1 MKSKKFLAI
10 LIAILSIL
18 YLFSGCGGASTG
30 DLSAEKQQE
39 CIKNTVVFF
48 SFEKQGDNFPE
59 GFSESI
65 YQMYETANHSVKN
78 YLLKQSKSRLLMQT
92 EILPAVDG
100 QVVVSD
106 KSIDYY
112 RPRYKWYTNKYI
124 EINELGYDN
133 RYFNKEGQAV
143 KPNSQNSLLHIDWIY
158 REQLLIREILSKIEL
173 PSDYKG
179 DLNGD
184 AILDSLVIIAD
195 CEVDAEWGDILWPHA
210 GSCFSFSSLE
220 NVTSYFIPN
229 PEKYKSLGYARLGS
243 FYVSEYNL
251 LNASLIT
258 AKKAGDDCKALS
270 GDEAKLYNIGLLAH
284 ESLHLLGLA
293 DYYSYEDS
301 AYESVGEFD
310 IMGSTQSLPQ
320 NMLAYTRLKL
330 GWLDYDDILYID
342 KSGSYTLPLSMA
354 EGKVAAKIVL
364 SDYIETGEYFM
375 AELRSASL
383 ATADCAYDGGLYGD
397 GLILYRVAYENAFIN
412 STGGTS
418 SSELGNMYGED
429 EIYVYRMSAKRNKKL
444 SSPLIK
450 TSYAMLANGKTGY
463 TFDLNYY
470 HYDHYGN
477 KDLTKN
483 LNNLVT
489 STNNSVPSETIISYS
504 DGSNSGI
511 VIKDVMLHKDTQTVT
526 FTVELPKDED
536 GQNSL
541 ISNNAIVKKLP
552 NGAPHVRWQYNGD
565 YEKASVMLIRS
576 TNRLRKKAE
585 NNSLNL
591 KRVFKNAPTSSL
603 YEVIDVKSAPIQE
616 SALTFDSIK
625 SEALVIV
632 CLENS
637 KGERTYIYAGS
648 VDDSSFTFNEFLF
661 KIFDPVSVIWF
672 TVIFVL
678 VVGGFIA
685 LIVMNAKRKKLKRYQ
700 LRH

>member
-39 CIKNTVVFF
+39 CLKNTVVFLT
-48 SFEKQGDNFPE
+48 FEKQGNNFPE

-92 EILPAVDG
+92 EILSSVDG
-100 QVVVSD
+100 QVIVSD

-112 RPRYKWYTNKYI
+112 KPRYKWANGGYR
-124 EINELGYDN
+124 EINEQGYDN
-133 RYFNKEGQAV
+133 RYFNQEGQAV
-143 KPNSQNSLLHIDWIY
+143 YSKTQGALPSIDSFY
-158 REQLLIREILSKIEL
+158 REQMLIREILSKIEL

-184 AILDSLVIIAD
+184 AILDSLIIIAD

-210 GSCFSFSSLE
+210 GSCFSFSSLK
-220 NVTSYFIPN
+220 NVTTYFIPN
-229 PEKYKSLGYARLGS
+229 PEKYNSLGYARLGS

-251 LNASLIT
+251 LNTSLIT
-258 AKKAGDDCKALS
+258 EKKAGKDCKVLS

-293 DYYSYEDS
+293 DYYSYENS
-301 AYESVGEFD
+301 SYESVGEFD
-310 IMGSTQSLPQ
+310 IMGSTQTLPQ

-330 GWLDYDDILYID
+330 GWLDYDDILYIN

-364 SDYIETGEYFM
+364 NDYIEKGEYFM

-397 GLILYRVAYENAFIN
+397 GLILYRIAYENAFIN
-412 STGGTS
+412 STGGAS

-429 EIYVYRMSAKRNKKL
+429 EVCVFRVGNPQRAKKL
-444 SSPLIK
+444 SAPFNVF
-450 TSYAMLANGKTGY
+450 SYAMFANDKVGY
-463 TFDLNYY
+463 TLDGGYYCFDSF
-470 HYDHYGN
+470 GN
-477 KDLTKN
+477 SDKSKN
-483 LNNLVT
+483 TSNLVSSLT
-489 STNNSVPSETIISYS
+489 SPSETIISYS
-504 DGSNSGI
+504 DGTNSGI

-526 FTVELPKDED
+526 FTVELPEDED

-616 SALTFDSIK
+616 SSLTFDSIK

-632 CLENS
+632 CLEKSN
-637 KGERTYIYAGS
+637 GERTYIYAGS

-678 VVGGFIA
+678 VVGGFVA

-700 LRH
+700 LKH